1 MARTRS
7 AVQRQQAEGP
17 TTTPPSTPSRT
28 RPARN
33 RVAAT
38 IPLRTPSPAAAPRP
52 WAPSTP
58 FLSDD
63 ESPTRSGG
71 LPLPLN
77 IQKELAQDIERAGGI
92 KLLSANEQSLSHLC
106 NSREDIYGRRGHPL
120 RQQIQKK
127 VYRWKGLDQSN
138 QYVDRVLNRL
148 GVKSTEN
155 LKQAEKK
162 NLPLDKADE
171 DVSDSES
178 SSDSSL
184 SSTSSNNST
193 SSPPM
198 PPKRVSRKKS
208 APLPSNNFPAAA
220 VESQTRMS
228 SQSQSQDKQAHS
240 RNTHTAAP
248 AGACKF

>member
-1 MARTRS
+1 M
-7 AVQRQQAEGP
+7 VQ
-17 TTTPPSTPSRT
+17 
-28 RPARN
+28 
-33 RVAAT
+33 
-38 IPLRTPSPAAAPRP
+38 
-52 WAPSTP
+52 
-58 FLSDD
+58 FLKMGYLVGDDVLQHIFRGED
-63 ESPTRSGG
+63 ESPARSSRRP

-120 RQQIQKK
+120 RQQIKKK

-184 SSTSSNNST
+184 SRERSKDST
-193 SSPPM
+193 SSPPI
-198 PPKRVSRKKS
+198 PKRVFAKKS
-208 APLPSNNFPAAA
+208 KGPLKTTAPLPSKKKAPAAA
-220 VESQTRMS
+220 AELPTMSHDKQTR
-228 SQSQSQDKQAHS
+228 S
-240 RNTHTAAP
+240 RNTHTVAP
-248 AGACKF
+248 LVGSCKFTHLSLS